1 MKNIFLLL
9 FAIFVVNVS
18 FAQQKPKTE
27 PTEMSIP
34 YDVAQKMLLDLND
47 YDRLKELSKLDKEEI
62 KQLNNKILFLE
73 KTINTW
79 EQKDTLNKEIIS
91 NVEQKFKI
99 VNDQN
104 DELRKE
110 LARFIAKQQSLEKVK
125 SVGRSALVG
134 GSTVGTALTPL
145 AVAKPA
151 LGLNKK
157 K

>member
-73 KTINTW
+73 KTVNTW

-110 LARFIAKQQSLEKVK
+110 VKKLKVK
-125 SVGRSALVG
+125 NTMTQIISGVLL
-134 GSTVGTALTPL
+134 STLT
-145 AVAKPA
+145 VFSIVK
-151 LGLNKK
+151 
-157 K
+157 

>member
-47 YDRLKELSKLDKEEI
+47 YDKVKELTKLDKEEI

-110 LARFIAKQQSLEKVK
+110 VKKLKAKNTITQIIS
-125 SVGRSALVG
+125 GALITTL
-134 GSTVGTALTPL
+134 TVFSII
-145 AVAKPA
+145 K
-151 LGLNKK
+151 
-157 K
+157 

>member
-110 LARFIAKQQSLEKVK
+110 VKKLKAKNTITQIV
-125 SVGRSALVG
+125 SAALITTL
-134 GSTVGTALTPL
+134 TVFSIM
-145 AVAKPA
+145 K
-151 LGLNKK
+151 
-157 K
+157 

>member
-9 FAIFVVNVS
+9 FSIFVVNVS

-62 KQLNNKILFLE
+62 KQLNNKILYLE

-104 DELRKE
+104 EELRKE
-110 LARFIAKQQSLEKVK
+110 VKKLKVK
-125 SVGRSALVG
+125 NTITQIISGALITTL
-134 GSTVGTALTPL
+134 TVFSII
-145 AVAKPA
+145 K
-151 LGLNKK
+151 
-157 K
+157 

>member
-1 MKNIFLLL
+1 MFTL
-9 FAIFVVNVS
+9 FVVNVS
-18 FAQQKPKTE
+18 FSQQKPKTE
-27 PTEMSIP
+27 STEMSIP

-104 DELRKE
+104 EELRKE
-110 LARFIAKQQSLEKVK
+110 VKKLKVK
-125 SVGRSALVG
+125 NTLTQIISGALITTL
-134 GSTVGTALTPL
+134 TVFSIM
-145 AVAKPA
+145 K
-151 LGLNKK
+151 
-157 K
+157 

>member
-1 MKNIFLLL
+1 MKNIFLLMFTL
-9 FAIFVVNVS
+9 FVVNVS

-104 DELRKE
+104 EELRKE
-110 LARFIAKQQSLEKVK
+110 VKKLKVK
-125 SVGRSALVG
+125 NTITQIISGALITTL
-134 GSTVGTALTPL
+134 TVFSII
-145 AVAKPA
+145 K
-151 LGLNKK
+151 
-157 K
+157 

>member
-110 LARFIAKQQSLEKVK
+110 VKKLKAKNTITQIISGTLITT
-125 SVGRSALVG
+125 L
-134 GSTVGTALTPL
+134 TVFSII
-145 AVAKPA
+145 K
-151 LGLNKK
+151 
-157 K
+157 

>member
-62 KQLNNKILFLE
+62 KQLNNKISLLE

-104 DELRKE
+104 EDLRKE
-110 LARFIAKQQSLEKVK
+110 VKKLKAKNTITQIIS
-125 SVGRSALVG
+125 GALITTL
-134 GSTVGTALTPL
+134 TVFSII
-145 AVAKPA
+145 K
-151 LGLNKK
+151 
-157 K
+157 

>member
-1 MKNIFLLL
+1 MKNIFLLMFTL
-9 FAIFVVNVS
+9 FVVNVS
-18 FAQQKPKTE
+18 FSQQKPKTE

-104 DELRKE
+104 E
-110 LARFIAKQQSLEKVK
+110 
-125 SVGRSALVG
+125 
-134 GSTVGTALTPL
+134 
-145 AVAKPA
+145 
-151 LGLNKK
+151 
-157 K
+157 

>member
-110 LARFIAKQQSLEKVK
+110 VKKLKVK
-125 SVGRSALVG
+125 NTMTQIISGVLL
-134 GSTVGTALTPL
+134 STLT
-145 AVAKPA
+145 VFSIVK
-151 LGLNKK
+151 
-157 K
+157 

>member
-110 LARFIAKQQSLEKVK
+110 VKKLKVK
-125 SVGRSALVG
+125 KGRLRGDINDVVIDLTTEFYYQLWSKKNQWQSAL
-134 GSTVGTALTPL
+134 
-145 AVAKPA
+145 K
-151 LGLNKK
+151 NKR
-157 K
+157 